1 LGGVLEAAQRGDR
14 VELNMLLRDARKAIM
29 TVLPALSADSYT
41 RAYPHLL
48 KLHMLQEVEDA
59 FGLLSQVG
67 Q

>member
-1 LGGVLEAAQRGDR
+1 MLEAAQRGDR
-14 VELNMLLRDARKAIM
+14 EELDSLLHDARKAIM

-59 FGLLSQVG
+59 FGLMTQVDG
-67 Q
+67 LP